1 MNTDDGFDFMVA
13 VAFTISPKL
22 VFIGP
27 KTSDIMTSLTLQSG
41 ETIPDL
47 DICTLRFCINIIMI
61 KDETLQTNALTGT
74 YICEISKLP
83 DIHRYINKYETE
95 Y

>member
-1 MNTDDGFDFMVA
+1 MNTDNVFDLMVA

-27 KTSDIMTSLTLQSG
+27 KASDIITSLTLRPG
-41 ETIPDL
+41 ETIL
-47 DICTLRFCINIIMI
+47 KLNIYTLHVCINIILI